1 MFNICLIQPPI
12 EDFYTTNSRNVP
24 FGLLS
29 IGAALTPRY
38 KVHLLDLRCGHAHK
52 IPISPELQA
61 VEPYYRPDDASPFS
75 LYKSYQRFGL
85 TLKQI
90 AAILPV
96 DVDVFLI
103 SALFSTYVPEALE
116 IISLIREKYPNS
128 TIISGGS
135 GAIFHP
141 EEFFAAGVDFIING
155 EGEIAVPCLLAELES
170 DAPNF
175 NPVPNLIWCTDG
187 KIQQTP
193 TIPITNLD
201 TLRFPDY
208 TLPGVPQYFFN
219 GRQHAILMTS
229 RGCPYNC
236 TFCSIHHLFGT
247 QYRLRS
253 VSNVLSEMKEKISQ
267 GFRSFDFE
275 DDHFGGNKAWLK
287 QLLDGISEHFGKYNL
302 ALQAMNGINVNNL
315 DNEVLLKMKQAGFSA
330 LNLSLVTPERLRQ
343 NALHRP
349 FDTQQFTSIVAAAHQ
364 IGLKITAYLI
374 LGLPGDTVADNLR
387 AILFLAN
394 LPVLI
399 GPSLFYLV
407 PGTPIFDE
415 LNHSGRIPT
424 AVRCYR
430 ASFFPYERPDFSR
443 ESALTLFRICRIIN
457 FLKAINEYN
466 YQPAKYQIINSAV
479 VMPPGLSGQQNR
491 ITLGFALLALLKQT
505 GTLYGTGRKQGNS
518 YPLIEERYN
527 KQLINQFLKST
538 IGLFD
543 QIP

>member
-12 EDFYTTNSRNVP
+12 EDFYTTINRNIP

-29 IGAALTPRY
+29 IGAALAPKH
-38 KVHLLDLRCGHAHK
+38 KVHLLDLRCGSAHK
-52 IPISPELQA
+52 IPIPPELQA
-61 VEPYYRPDDASPFS
+61 VKPYYRPDDASPFS

-85 TLKQI
+85 TPKQI
-90 AAILPV
+90 TAVLPA
-96 DVDVFLI
+96 DADVFLV
-103 SALFSTYVPEALE
+103 SALFSTYVPETLE

-155 EGEIAVPCLLAELES
+155 EGEIAVPQLLAELES
-170 DAPNF
+170 NAPDF
-175 NPVPNLIWCTDG
+175 TSVPNLIWRARG

-193 TIPITNLD
+193 KVPIANLD
-201 TLRFPDY
+201 TLPFPDY
-208 TLPGVPQYFFN
+208 TLPGTPQYFHH

-236 TFCSIHHLFGT
+236 TFCSIHHIFGT
-247 QYRLRS
+247 KYRFRS
-253 VSNVLSEMKEKISQ
+253 ASNVLAEMEEKVRQ

-275 DDHFGGNKAWLK
+275 DDHFGGDKERLK
-287 QLLDGISEHFGKYNL
+287 QLLDGIIEHFGKYDL
-302 ALQAMNGINVNNL
+302 ALQAMNGITANNL
-315 DNEVLLKMKQAGFSA
+315 DNEILLKMKQAGFSA
-330 LNLSLVTPERLRQ
+330 LNLSLVTPERFRQ
-343 NALHRP
+343 DALHRP
-349 FDTQQFTSIVAAAHQ
+349 FDTRQFTSIVAAAHR

-374 LGLPGDTVADNLR
+374 IGLPGDTVENNLR
-387 AILFLAN
+387 SILFLAD

-407 PGTPIFDE
+407 PGTPIFDN
-415 LNHSGRIPT
+415 LNNSGRIPA

-457 FLKAINEYN
+457 FLKAIKEYN
-466 YQPAKYQIINSAV
+466 YQPAKYQIIKNAV
-479 VMPPGLSGQQNR
+479 IISPGLSGKQNR
-491 ITLGFALLALLKQT
+491 ITLGFALLELLKKT
-505 GTLYGTGRKQGNS
+505 GKLYGTSRKQGCS
-518 YPLIEERYN
+518 YPLVEEKYT
-527 KQLINQFLKST
+527 KGLIDRFRKPVT
-538 IGLFD
+538 GLFD
-543 QIP
+543 IIQ